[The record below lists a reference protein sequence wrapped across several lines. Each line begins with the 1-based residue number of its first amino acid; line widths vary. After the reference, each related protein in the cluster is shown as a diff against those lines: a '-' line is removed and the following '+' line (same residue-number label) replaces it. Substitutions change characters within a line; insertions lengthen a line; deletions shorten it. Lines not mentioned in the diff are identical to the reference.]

1 MTLGRKH
8 RKPVDFMPKT
18 VAEAVDRL
26 VAGLSEEERGRLRD
40 MAKED
45 LILLHHTWG
54 LGIRNKFGLWG
65 ENEALVESLPPEHRF
80 ADDASMF
87 LIEAAW
93 ERLRGGG
100 SSDR

>member
-26 VAGLSEEERGRLRD
+26 VAGLSEDERRRLRD
-40 MAKED
+40 MGKDD

-65 ENEALVESLPPEHRF
+65 ENEALIQSLPPEHRWG
-80 ADDASMF
+80 DDASMF
-87 LIEAAW
+87 LIEAVW
-93 ERLRGGG
+93 ERLRGGE
-100 SSDR
+100 